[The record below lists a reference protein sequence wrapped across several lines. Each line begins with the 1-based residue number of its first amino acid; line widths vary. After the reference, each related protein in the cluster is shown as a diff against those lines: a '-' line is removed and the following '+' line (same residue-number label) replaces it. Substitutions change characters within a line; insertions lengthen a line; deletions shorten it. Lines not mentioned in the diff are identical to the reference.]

1 MLGIY
6 MAKKSK
12 TDTAATPTPPIPGG
26 APIRL
31 AKTGIMGKID
41 DVVQNLNTSKAF
53 AGLMIIILNIGS
65 RFVTI
70 KLSKSMEAYLKY
82 TFSKQIL
89 IFAIAWMGTRDIY
102 IALIVT
108 TIFTICMEYLFNEES
123 RFCCLPENFTNYHIE
138 LLDKDP
144 EKQKDAT
151 GAGVI
156 KPTNQIT
163 DKDIENA
170 KAVLEK
176 AGLIKPQ
183 ASTFGDY
190 SAFVPQ

>member
-1 MLGIY
+1 M
-6 MAKKSK
+6 KKNK
-12 TDTAATPTPPIPGG
+12 TNTSAAPNPPIPGG

-108 TIFTICMEYLFNEES
+108 AIFTICMEYLFNEES

-151 GAGVI
+151 GAVVI
-156 KPTNQIT
+156 KPTDQIT

-176 AGLIKPQ
+176 AGLIKAP
-183 ASTFGDY
+183 ASSPTSGDY
-190 SAFVPQ
+190 SKFIPA

>member
-1 MLGIY
+1 
-6 MAKKSK
+6 MAKKPK
-12 TDTAATPTPPIPGG
+12 TNTAAAAPNPPIPGG

-108 TIFTICMEYLFNEES
+108 AIFTICMEYLLNEES

-151 GAGVI
+151 GVGVI